1 MIPMF
6 NCPKSSVEA
15 LPPLLLVQDA
25 QLVFVSSFGIISFPV
40 SLEDMTMVIDKMLNK
55 RKTA

>member
-1 MIPMF
+1 MF

-25 QLVFVSSFGIISFPV
+25 QLVFISSFHLDVANVGV
-40 SLEDMTMVIDKMLNK
+40 E
-55 RKTA
+55 